1 MTVSRDLVRGLMRM
15 SARPIPD
22 EVLTAAK
29 LHLLDAIGVGLAASR
44 TAIGEPY
51 RNAAPD
57 LCGTGGASVFGL
69 DLSGSAAGAAL
80 INGGLIHSLEFD
92 DTHTA
97 SIVHGSSLVACVALA
112 VAQEAGADGRS
123 LLGAFVRGWEAFIRI
138 GLAAPGAFQ
147 AQGFQITAVGGAPIA
162 ALIAGE
168 LMDLDEDQRVNAIGI
183 SLSQASGVF
192 EFLTNGS
199 SVKSLHPGWAAHA
212 GIVAAIL
219 ARAGMT
225 GPETAIEGRFGLF
238 RRFASDEDAADR
250 LRDLVGEL
258 GSTWRVREA
267 AFKLRPCCHYLHPFI
282 EAALDLRARGAT
294 VASAA
299 QVECRVPAGA
309 APLICEPWNE
319 KQRASGHP
327 ARWSLPIVV
336 AAALADGNVSLDTFE
351 AAPSRDVMALA
362 QRISWQP
369 LAGAR
374 FPERFEAEITLTTQD
389 GTIHEAR
396 VDDVYGNA
404 SRPAREDDV
413 MAKFRANARRAV
425 TADGAA
431 QLEKTILAVEHE
443 PSLGAMAAA
452 LQMLAPQ

>member
-1 MTVSRDLVRGLMRM
+1 VTVSRDLVRALMRI
-15 SARPIPD
+15 SAQPIPH
-22 EVLTAAK
+22 ETLTAAK
-29 LHLLDAIGVGLAASR
+29 LHLLDAVGVGLAASR
-44 TAIGEPY
+44 TEIGAPY
-51 RNAAPD
+51 RKAARA
-57 LCGTGGASVFGL
+57 LCGTGDASVFGL
-69 DLSGSAAGAAL
+69 VQSGTAAGAAL

-97 SIVHGSSLVACVALA
+97 SIVHGSSLVASVALG
-112 VAQEAGADGRS
+112 VAQEVGADGRAA
-123 LLGAFVRGWEAFIRI
+123 LGAFVRGWEAFIRI

-147 AQGFQITAVGGAPIA
+147 AQGFQVTAVAGAPIA

-168 LMDLDEDQRVNAIGI
+168 LMGLTEDRRVNAVGI

-238 RRFASDEDAADR
+238 RRFAGDSSATDR
-250 LRDLVGEL
+250 LRDLIGEL

-282 EAALDLRARGAT
+282 EAALDLRVQGAT
-294 VASAA
+294 IAQAA
-299 QVECRVPAGA
+299 RIECRVPAGA

-319 KQRASGHP
+319 KQCASGHP

-336 AAALADGNVSLDTFE
+336 AAALAEGNVSLDTFE

-362 QRISWQP
+362 QRIAWQP
-369 LAGAR
+369 LERAR
-374 FPERFEAEITLTTQD
+374 FPERFEAEITLTAHD
-389 GTIHEAR
+389 GKIFQAR

-413 MAKFRANARRAV
+413 VAKFRANARLAL

-431 QLEKTILAVEHE
+431 RLEKTILAIENE
-443 PSLGAMAAA
+443 PTLGAMAAA
-452 LQMLAPQ
+452 LRMLAPQ